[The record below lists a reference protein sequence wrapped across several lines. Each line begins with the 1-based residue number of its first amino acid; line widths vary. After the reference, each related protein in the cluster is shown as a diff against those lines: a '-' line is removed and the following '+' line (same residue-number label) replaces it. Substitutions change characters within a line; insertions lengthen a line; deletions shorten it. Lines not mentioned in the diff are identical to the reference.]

1 MNDIISIYSSILNQA
16 IKTKKNTINIPF
28 NKITLSISSLL
39 YKENLIYSYNIDYL
53 TKRIQIALVQMD
65 GNFNFSKIIRIS
77 KPGKRIYWSL
87 DILKSKVVK
96 EGKFYIISTNNG
108 IITSNEALKTNISGE
123 ILIEIS
129 F

>member
-53 TKRIQIALVQMD
+53 TKRIQIALIQID

>member
-1 MNDIISIYSSILNQA
+1 
-16 IKTKKNTINIPF
+16 
-28 NKITLSISSLL
+28 
-39 YKENLIYSYNIDYL
+39 
-53 TKRIQIALVQMD
+53 MD

-123 ILIEIS
+123 ILIEI
-129 F
+129 FF

>member
-53 TKRIQIALVQMD
+53 TKRIQIALVQID

>member
-1 MNDIISIYSSILNQA
+1 MSDIISIYSSILNQA

-53 TKRIQIALVQMD
+53 TKRIQIALVQID

>member
-53 TKRIQIALVQMD
+53 TKRIQIALVQID

-123 ILIEIS
+123 ILIEI
-129 F
+129 FF